1 MAQTGRTR
9 RRLTGLLLMTMTM
22 MMTVQCSSS
31 LGLVQVVG
39 CMSHEQPRAAKIWNN
54 RSSKPGRGSDWTCA
68 GHRQTT
74 LTLPCEQSLR
84 LEVLSDLSEIG
95 IRFRHRLARREG
107 IEPYTHAR
115 PTNLLAF
122 SFAPKQ
128 RWRGTGSC
136 ENRLIMLNKR
146 KFPTVPSVS
155 LPLPVL
161 LRYCDKR
168 PGRPDSLPISDGSYK
183 DITRDHSIAVVRQY
197 NRVTHQ
203 PMFQRSTQNCST
215 SPP

>member
-1 MAQTGRTR
+1 MHVSQT
-9 RRLTGLLLMTMTM
+9 
-22 MMTVQCSSS
+22 TVR
-31 LGLVQVVG
+31 
-39 CMSHEQPRAAKIWNN
+39 HKIWNN

-107 IEPYTHAR
+107 IEPYTHAQ

-146 KFPTVPSVS
+146 KFPTLPSLS
-155 LPLPVL
+155 LPLPVR
-161 LRYCDKR
+161 LRCCDKR